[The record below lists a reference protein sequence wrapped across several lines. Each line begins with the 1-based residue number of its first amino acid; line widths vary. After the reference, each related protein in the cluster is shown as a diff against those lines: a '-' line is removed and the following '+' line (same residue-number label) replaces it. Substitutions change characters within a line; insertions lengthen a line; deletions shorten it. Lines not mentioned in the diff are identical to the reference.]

1 MATTGSALSTKP
13 DPSVPTEVLQKEAS
27 PSIVTMVDF
36 KSDEAHVA
44 NESPIKSAAA
54 VTVATAAVAVPVGV
68 AAPVTPAIAAPAVAA
83 ASVPVAAEQVD
94 TTTPAT
100 ATATAAATVSG
111 VQKPATGPPNAAA
124 PLKGVMPMPPPV
136 NKPQSQPQPQ
146 SQSQPRDATKEDP
159 KPPIVTTMTGIPT
172 ALANLRPSATAKRPV
187 VTNRTPSTAPK
198 APPGS
203 AKKRKL
209 ASAVTPSAVRTLPT
223 AMPPLAD
230 PHVVTTV
237 HDLMGLLQLYG
248 PLTLAQLDHNLPP
261 PPPRGGGGAVGW
273 NQHLLSDIVQL
284 LVATGVVQA
293 VQDSQPLQYCMCSGI
308 PRADVVLPS
317 RIMGELEMTRDQTEK
332 SVQRVAILK
341 QALLEGTPAK
351 EVLKTMLRDHPDIV
365 NDPVYLAAL
374 RNAHVDTS
382 MIH

>member
-1 MATTGSALSTKP
+1 MATAGSALSTKP

-94 TTTPAT
+94 TTP

-332 SVQRVAILK
+332 SVQRVAFLK